1 VSCAQ
6 RLGRLHYGLSVNGFE
21 MPQIV
26 TPQKKMSPAHRSMIV
41 GGVALTVILLIGGGV
56 YWYIQ
61 YRNAQ
66 ETARFERAKSQI
78 ASLSTAQK
86 YPEAR
91 EVARAYTPTA
101 PDVTKRCYMMMQEG
115 ALSTTLKDYP
125 GAKSTLEKV
134 MATEGCPKFE
144 AVRAL
149 GLAAARA
156 GNKEEAIKHFKEEIR
171 LFPKDYEM
179 RELYI
184 KELQDR
190 IRKLGG
196 TP

>member
-1 VSCAQ
+1 V
-6 RLGRLHYGLSVNGFE
+6 YKSVNVFE
-21 MPQIV
+21 MPQIL
-26 TPQKKMSPAHRSMIV
+26 TPEKKMSPAHRSMVV
-41 GGVALTVILLIGGGV
+41 GGVAVAILLLIGGGIF
-56 YWYIQ
+56 WYIQ
-61 YRNAQ
+61 YHNAQ
-66 ETARFERAKSQI
+66 EKARFERAKSQI
-78 ASLSTAQK
+78 ESLQTVQK
-86 YPEAR
+86 YSEAR

-101 PDVTKRCYMMMQEG
+101 PDITKRCYMMMQEG
-115 ALSTTLKDYP
+115 ALSTTLKDYS
-125 GAKSTLEKV
+125 GAKSVLEKII
-134 MATEGCPKFE
+134 ATDGCEKFE
-144 AVRAL
+144 AIRAL

-156 GNKEEAIKHFKEEIR
+156 GNKEDAIKYFKEEIR